1 MTPIAKWENGQ
12 LWLMTGGRYY
22 PDLFGFD
29 SIFRLDALKS
39 LPEEYRTQQDRESIK
54 ALETAFKARRAAEEE
69 KE

>member
-1 MTPIAKWENGQ
+1 MTTQIAKYEDGQ

-22 PDLFGFD
+22 PDPWGCISLLA
-29 SIFRLDALKS
+29 SLKS